1 MSKTTI
7 PTGGIT
13 ADAINAT
20 LIADDAISDE
30 HIDITAIT
38 GQTALAASPAD
49 TDEFLINDGGTLKR
63 IDASYVGGDG
73 TGLKHISTT
82 TGTSAVTNFK
92 VTDCFTS
99 TYDVYRMFG
108 VVTFNANGQRL
119 ELQYTNNAGN
129 TVHSDANYRY
139 VLNALED
146 RGSSGT
152 QSGADGHS
160 AGGSDRNSISL
171 MYNGD
176 TDSLNSPVCFDLTF
190 YDPLQSFVS
199 FQHMSGTLTFFNE
212 SSGIVTGTIGGHL
225 ANNFNATGV
234 NFLSGSSK
242 ISRFFVNT
250 YGVINSGS

>member
-108 VVTFNANGQRL
+108 VVTFNANQDTLDTARFVTPGSTLPYLDPIYDGVFGQ
-119 ELQYTNNAGN
+119 
-129 TVHSDANYRY
+129 
-139 VLNALED
+139 
-146 RGSSGT
+146 
-152 QSGADGHS
+152 
-160 AGGSDRNSISL
+160 
-171 MYNGD
+171 
-176 TDSLNSPVCFDLTF
+176 
-190 YDPLQSFVS
+190 
-199 FQHMSGTLTFFNE
+199 
-212 SSGIVTGTIGGHL
+212 
-225 ANNFNATGV
+225 
-234 NFLSGSSK
+234 
-242 ISRFFVNT
+242 
-250 YGVINSGS
+250 